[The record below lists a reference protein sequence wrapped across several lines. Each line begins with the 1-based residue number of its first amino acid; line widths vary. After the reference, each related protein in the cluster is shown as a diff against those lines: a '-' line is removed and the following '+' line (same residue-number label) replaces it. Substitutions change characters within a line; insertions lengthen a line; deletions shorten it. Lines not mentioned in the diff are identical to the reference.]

1 MISRETLRNIAII
14 AGVAALVTASQS
26 VEHGTR
32 ILYALLTIG
41 ILIGLA
47 LFGYRLYRENRQQIS
62 WLPRN
67 QRLLLYALV
76 ALLVVL
82 VAASNYL
89 VRGPVTAIIAIAAIG
104 LCVYG
109 IYRIWTEASRY
120 Y

>member
-1 MISRETLRNIAII
+1 LISRETARNVAII
-14 AGVAALVTASQS
+14 LAAAAVVTASES
-26 VEHGTR
+26 VRNGAR
-32 ILYALLTIG
+32 ILYALLTLG
-41 ILIGLA
+41 ILLGLA
-47 LFGYRLYRENRQQIS
+47 IFGYRLYRENRQRIA
-62 WLPRN
+62 WLP
-67 QRLLLYALV
+67 QRQRYLLYALV

-89 VRGPVTAIIAIAAIG
+89 VSGPVTAVIAIAAIG

>member
-1 MISRETLRNIAII
+1 MISRETARNIGIVLAL
-14 AGVAALVTASQS
+14 AAVITASQS
-26 VEHGTR
+26 VEHGAR

-41 ILIGLA
+41 ILIGIA
-47 LFGYRLYRENRQQIS
+47 LFGYRLYRQNRQRIS

-67 QRLLLYALV
+67 HRLLLYALI

-89 VRGPVTAIIAIAAIG
+89 VSGPVTAVIAIAAIG